1 MGASGAVMM
10 MAAVQG
16 LGPESLRPVNLRDF
30 QAACKAQKKSVEVR
44 GITEGLGSRN

>member
-1 MGASGAVMM
+1 MM

-44 GITEGLGSRN
+44 DHGSWKPHLTETR